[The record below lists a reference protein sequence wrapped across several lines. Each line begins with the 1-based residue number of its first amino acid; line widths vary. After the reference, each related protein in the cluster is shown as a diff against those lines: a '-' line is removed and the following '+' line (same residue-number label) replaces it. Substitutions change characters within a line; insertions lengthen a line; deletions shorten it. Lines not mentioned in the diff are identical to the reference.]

1 MNKRGPLIAFV
12 GFTMIF
18 VSLVVAISAVPSNIP
33 ESDTL
38 LISSLFEGM
47 FDDVSE
53 PFQILPGTIVYTSYS
68 TSISDVPLLWGIQ
81 IIDYQNG
88 DKLSV
93 DIENIF
99 GDSYG
104 TYLQSDSV
112 LFERI
117 IVQQSDTLN
126 FEIKNI
132 GSSEINFLIMFTEDP
147 ENSNIFSNSDSS
159 MMDMIVHLMVSGFLL
174 ILGIIIVLIGII
186 ITLIDIK
193 NNFKNKRNY

>member
-1 MNKRGPLIAFV
+1 MNKRGPVIAFV

-18 VSLVVAISAVPSNIP
+18 VSLIVAISAVPSNIP

-38 LISSLFEGM
+38 LISSLFEGL

-53 PFQILPGTIVYTSYS
+53 PFSVTLGDVVYTSYS
-68 TSISDVPLLWGIQ
+68 TYVSDIPLLWGIQ

-93 DIENIF
+93 NIENIF

-104 TYLQSDSV
+104 NYIQSDSV

-117 IVQQSDTLN
+117 FVQQSDTIN
-126 FEIKNI
+126 FEIKNT
-132 GSSEINFLIMFTEDP
+132 GSREIDFVIMFAEDP
-147 ENSNIFSNSDSS
+147 ENSDAFSNTDSS
-159 MMDMIVHLMVSGFLL
+159 IMDMVLPLMVSGFLL
-174 ILGIIIVLIGII
+174 ILGIIVVLIGII
-186 ITLIDIK
+186 IILIDLK
-193 NNFKNKRNY
+193 NSFENKKNF

>member
-1 MNKRGPLIAFV
+1 MNKRGPIITFV

-18 VSLVVAISAVPSNIP
+18 VSLIVAISAVPSNIP

-38 LISSLFEGM
+38 LISSLFEGI

-53 PFQILPGTIVYTSYS
+53 PFSVLPGSIVYTSYS
-68 TSISDVPLLWGIQ
+68 TYVSDIPLLWGIQ

-93 DIENIF
+93 NIENIF

-104 TYLQSDSV
+104 YHVQSDSV
-112 LFERI
+112 LFEKI
-117 IVQQSDTLN
+117 FVQQSDTIN
-126 FEIKNI
+126 FEIKNT
-132 GSSEINFLIMFTEDP
+132 GSREVDFVIMFTEDP
-147 ENSNIFSNSDSS
+147 DNSDVFSNTDSS
-159 MMDMIVHLMVSGFLL
+159 IMDMVVPLMVSGFLL

-186 ITLIDIK
+186 IILIDLK
-193 NNFKNKRNY
+193 NSFENKKIF

>member
-1 MNKRGPLIAFV
+1 MNKRGPIITFV

-18 VSLVVAISAVPSNIP
+18 VSLIVAISAVPSNIP

-38 LISSLFEGM
+38 LISSLFEGI

-53 PFQILPGTIVYTSYS
+53 PFSVLPGSIVYTSYS
-68 TSISDVPLLWGIQ
+68 TYVSDIPLLWGIQ

-93 DIENIF
+93 NIENIF

-104 TYLQSDSV
+104 NYVQSDSV

-117 IVQQSDTLN
+117 FVQQSDTIN
-126 FEIKNI
+126 FEIKNT
-132 GSSEINFLIMFTEDP
+132 GSREVDFVIMFTEDP
-147 ENSNIFSNSDSS
+147 DNSDVFSNTDSS
-159 MMDMIVHLMVSGFLL
+159 IMDMVVPLMVSGFLL
-174 ILGIIIVLIGII
+174 ILGIIVVLIGII
-186 ITLIDIK
+186 IILIDLK
-193 NNFKNKRNY
+193 NSFENKKNF

>member
-1 MNKRGPLIAFV
+1 MNKRGPVIAFV

-18 VSLVVAISAVPSNIP
+18 VSLIVAISAVPSNIP

-38 LISSLFEGM
+38 LISSLFEGI

-53 PFQILPGTIVYTSYS
+53 PFSVTPGDVVYTSYS
-68 TSISDVPLLWGIQ
+68 TYVSDIPLLWGIQ

-93 DIENIF
+93 NIENIF

-104 TYLQSDSV
+104 NYVQSDSV

-117 IVQQSDTLN
+117 FVQQSDTIN
-126 FEIKNI
+126 FEIKNT
-132 GSSEINFLIMFTEDP
+132 GSREIDFVIMFAEDP
-147 ENSNIFSNSDSS
+147 ENSDAFSNTDSS
-159 MMDMIVHLMVSGFLL
+159 IMDMVLPLMVSGFLL
-174 ILGIIIVLIGII
+174 ILGIIVVLIGII
-186 ITLIDIK
+186 IILIDLK
-193 NNFKNKRNY
+193 NSFENKKNF

>member
-1 MNKRGPLIAFV
+1 MNKRGSIIAFV
-12 GFTMIF
+12 GFAMIF
-18 VSLVVAISAVPSNIP
+18 VSLIIAISAVPSNIP

-38 LISSLFEGM
+38 LISSLFEGI

-53 PFQILPGTIVYTSYS
+53 PFSVTPGDVVYTSYS
-68 TSISDVPLLWGIQ
+68 TYVSDIPLLWGIQ

-93 DIENIF
+93 NIENIF

-104 TYLQSDSV
+104 NYVQSDSV

-117 IVQQSDTLN
+117 FVQQSDTIN
-126 FEIKNI
+126 FEIKNT
-132 GSSEINFLIMFTEDP
+132 GSREIDFVIMFAEDP
-147 ENSNIFSNSDSS
+147 DNSDVFSNTDSS
-159 MMDMIVHLMVSGFLL
+159 IMDMVVPLMVSGFLL

-186 ITLIDIK
+186 IILIDLK
-193 NNFKNKRNY
+193 NSFENKKIF

>member
-1 MNKRGPLIAFV
+1 MNKRGPVIAFV

-18 VSLVVAISAVPSNIP
+18 VSLIVAISAVPSNIP

-38 LISSLFEGM
+38 LISSLFEGI

-53 PFQILPGTIVYTSYS
+53 PFSVTPGDVVYTSYS
-68 TSISDVPLLWGIQ
+68 TYVSDIPLLWGIQ

-93 DIENIF
+93 NIENIF

-104 TYLQSDSV
+104 NYVQSDSV

-117 IVQQSDTLN
+117 FVQQSDTIN
-126 FEIKNI
+126 FEIKNT
-132 GSSEINFLIMFTEDP
+132 GSREIDFVIMFAEDP
-147 ENSNIFSNSDSS
+147 DNSDVFSNTDSS
-159 MMDMIVHLMVSGFLL
+159 IMDMVVPLMVSGFLL

-186 ITLIDIK
+186 IILIDLK
-193 NNFKNKRNY
+193 NSFENKKNF

>member
-1 MNKRGPLIAFV
+1 MNKRGPVIAFV

-18 VSLVVAISAVPSNIP
+18 VSLIVAISAVPSNIP

-38 LISSLFEGM
+38 LISSLFEGI

-53 PFQILPGTIVYTSYS
+53 PFSVTPGDVVYTSYS
-68 TSISDVPLLWGIQ
+68 TYVSDIPLLWGIQ

-93 DIENIF
+93 NIENIF

-104 TYLQSDSV
+104 NYIQSDSV

-117 IVQQSDTLN
+117 FVQQSDTIN
-126 FEIKNI
+126 FEIKNT
-132 GSSEINFLIMFTEDP
+132 GSREIDFVIMFAEDP
-147 ENSNIFSNSDSS
+147 ENSDAFSNTDSS
-159 MMDMIVHLMVSGFLL
+159 IMDMVLPLMVSGFLL
-174 ILGIIIVLIGII
+174 ILGIIVVLIGII
-186 ITLIDIK
+186 IILIDLK
-193 NNFKNKRNY
+193 NSFENKKNF

>member
-1 MNKRGPLIAFV
+1 MNKRGPVIGFV

-18 VSLVVAISAVPSNIP
+18 LSLIVAISAVPSNIP

-38 LISSLFEGM
+38 LISSLFEGI

-53 PFQILPGTIVYTSYS
+53 PFSITPGDVVYTSYS
-68 TSISDVPLLWGIQ
+68 TYVSDIPLLWGIQ

-93 DIENIF
+93 NIENIF

-104 TYLQSDSV
+104 NYVQSDSV

-117 IVQQSDTLN
+117 FVQQSDTIN
-126 FEIKNI
+126 FEIKNT
-132 GSSEINFLIMFTEDP
+132 GSREIDFVIMFAEDP
-147 ENSNIFSNSDSS
+147 DNSDVFSNTDSS
-159 MMDMIVHLMVSGFLL
+159 IMDMVVPLMVSGFLL

-186 ITLIDIK
+186 IILIDLK
-193 NNFKNKRNY
+193 NSFENKKNF

>member
-1 MNKRGPLIAFV
+1 MNKRGPVITFV

-18 VSLVVAISAVPSNIP
+18 VSLIVAISAVPSNIP

-38 LISSLFEGM
+38 LISSLFEGI

-53 PFQILPGTIVYTSYS
+53 PFSVTPGDVVYTSYS
-68 TSISDVPLLWGIQ
+68 TYVSDIPLLWGIQ

-93 DIENIF
+93 NIENIF

-104 TYLQSDSV
+104 NYVQSDSV

-117 IVQQSDTLN
+117 FVQQSDTIN
-126 FEIKNI
+126 FEIKNT
-132 GSSEINFLIMFTEDP
+132 GSREIDFVIMFAEDP
-147 ENSNIFSNSDSS
+147 ENSDAFSNTDSS
-159 MMDMIVHLMVSGFLL
+159 IMDMVLPLMVSGFLL
-174 ILGIIIVLIGII
+174 ILGIIVVLIGII
-186 ITLIDIK
+186 IILIDLK
-193 NNFKNKRNY
+193 NSFENKKNF

>member
-1 MNKRGPLIAFV
+1 MNKRGPVIAFV

-18 VSLVVAISAVPSNIP
+18 VSLIVAISAVPSNIP

-38 LISSLFEGM
+38 LISSLFEGI

-53 PFQILPGTIVYTSYS
+53 PFSVTPGDVVYTSYS
-68 TSISDVPLLWGIQ
+68 TYVSDIPLLWGIQ

-93 DIENIF
+93 NIENIF

-104 TYLQSDSV
+104 NYIQSDSV

-117 IVQQSDTLN
+117 FVQQSDTIN
-126 FEIKNI
+126 FEIKNT
-132 GSSEINFLIMFTEDP
+132 GSREVDFVIMFTEDP
-147 ENSNIFSNSDSS
+147 DNSDVFSNTDSS
-159 MMDMIVHLMVSGFLL
+159 IMDMIVPLMVSGFLL

-186 ITLIDIK
+186 IILIDLK
-193 NNFKNKRNY
+193 NSFENKKNF

>member
-1 MNKRGPLIAFV
+1 MNKRGPIITFV

-18 VSLVVAISAVPSNIP
+18 VSLIVAISAVPSNIP

-38 LISSLFEGM
+38 LISSLFEGI

-53 PFQILPGTIVYTSYS
+53 PFSVMPGSIVYASYS
-68 TSISDVPLLWGIQ
+68 TYVSDIPLLWGIQ

-93 DIENIF
+93 NIENIF

-104 TYLQSDSV
+104 NYIQSDSV

-117 IVQQSDTLN
+117 FVQQSDTIN
-126 FEIKNI
+126 FEIKNT
-132 GSSEINFLIMFTEDP
+132 GSREVDFVIMFTEDP
-147 ENSNIFSNSDSS
+147 DNSDVFSNTDSS
-159 MMDMIVHLMVSGFLL
+159 IMDMVVPLMVSGFLL

-186 ITLIDIK
+186 IILIDLK
-193 NNFKNKRNY
+193 NSFENKKNF

>member
-1 MNKRGPLIAFV
+1 MNKRGPVIAFV

-18 VSLVVAISAVPSNIP
+18 VSLIVAISAVPSNIP

-38 LISSLFEGM
+38 LISSLFEGI

-53 PFQILPGTIVYTSYS
+53 PFSVMPGDVVYTSYS
-68 TSISDVPLLWGIQ
+68 TYVSDIPLLWGIQ

-93 DIENIF
+93 NIENIF

-104 TYLQSDSV
+104 NYVQSDSV

-117 IVQQSDTLN
+117 FVQQSDTIN
-126 FEIKNI
+126 FEIKNT
-132 GSSEINFLIMFTEDP
+132 GSREIDFVIMFAEDP
-147 ENSNIFSNSDSS
+147 DNSDVFSNTDSS
-159 MMDMIVHLMVSGFLL
+159 IMDMVVPLMVSGFLL

-186 ITLIDIK
+186 IILIDLK
-193 NNFKNKRNY
+193 NSFENKKNF

>member
-1 MNKRGPLIAFV
+1 MNKRGPVIGFV

-18 VSLVVAISAVPSNIP
+18 LSLIVAISAVPSNIP

-38 LISSLFEGM
+38 LISSLFEGI

-53 PFQILPGTIVYTSYS
+53 PFSITPGDVVYTSYS
-68 TSISDVPLLWGIQ
+68 TYVSDIPLLWGIQ

-93 DIENIF
+93 NIENIF

-104 TYLQSDSV
+104 YHVQSDSV
-112 LFERI
+112 LFEKI
-117 IVQQSDTLN
+117 FVQQSDTIN
-126 FEIKNI
+126 FEIKNT
-132 GSSEINFLIMFTEDP
+132 GSREINFVIMFAEDP
-147 ENSNIFSNSDSS
+147 DTFSNPDSPV
-159 MMDMIVHLMVSGFLL
+159 MDMVVPLMVSGFLL
-174 ILGIIIVLIGII
+174 ILGIIVVLIGII

>member
-1 MNKRGPLIAFV
+1 MNKRGPLIAIV

-18 VSLVVAISAVPSNIP
+18 VSLITAISVVPSNIH

-38 LISSLFEGM
+38 LISSLFEGI

-53 PFQILPGTIVYTSYS
+53 PFSITPGDVVYTSYS
-68 TSISDVPLLWGIQ
+68 TYVSDIPLLWGIQ

-93 DIENIF
+93 SIENIF

-104 TYLQSDSV
+104 TYVQSDSV

-117 IVQQSDTLN
+117 SVQQSDTIN
-126 FEIKNI
+126 FEIKNT
-132 GSSEINFLIMFTEDP
+132 GSREIDFVIMFAEDP
-147 ENSNIFSNSDSS
+147 DNSDVFSNTDSS
-159 MMDMIVHLMVSGFLL
+159 IMDMVVPLMVSGFLL

-186 ITLIDIK
+186 IILIDLK
-193 NNFKNKRNY
+193 NSFENKKNF

>member
-1 MNKRGPLIAFV
+1 MNKLGPIIAFV
-12 GFTMIF
+12 GFIMIF
-18 VSLVVAISAVPSNIP
+18 VSLIVAISAVPSNLP
-33 ESDTL
+33 ESDSL

-53 PFQILPGTIVYTSYS
+53 SFQILPGNMVYTSYS
-68 TSISDVPLLWGIQ
+68 TYISDVPLLWGIQ

-93 DIENIF
+93 SIENIF

-104 TYLQSDSV
+104 TYVQSDSV

-117 IVQQSDTLN
+117 SVQQSDTLN
-126 FEIKNI
+126 FEIKNL
-132 GSSEINFLIMFTEDP
+132 GSREINFVIMFTEDP
-147 ENSNIFSNSDSS
+147 ENSDTFSNPDSPV
-159 MMDMIVHLMVSGFLL
+159 MDMVVPLMVSGFLL
-174 ILGIIIVLIGII
+174 ILGIIVLLIGII
-186 ITLIDIK
+186 ITLIGIK

>member
-1 MNKRGPLIAFV
+1 MNKRGPIIAYV

-18 VSLVVAISAVPSNIP
+18 VSLIVAISAVPSNIP

-38 LISSLFEGM
+38 LISSLFEGI

-53 PFQILPGTIVYTSYS
+53 PFSVTPGDVVYTSYS
-68 TSISDVPLLWGIQ
+68 TYVSDIPLLWGIQ

-93 DIENIF
+93 NIENIF

-104 TYLQSDSV
+104 NYVQSDSV

-117 IVQQSDTLN
+117 FVQQSDTIN
-126 FEIKNI
+126 FEIKNT
-132 GSSEINFLIMFTEDP
+132 GSREIDFVIMFTEDP
-147 ENSNIFSNSDSS
+147 ENSDAFSNTDSS
-159 MMDMIVHLMVSGFLL
+159 IMDMVLPLMVSGFLL
-174 ILGIIIVLIGII
+174 ILGIIVVLIGII
-186 ITLIDIK
+186 IILIDLK
-193 NNFKNKRNY
+193 NSFENKKNF